1 MNWNHVLEV
10 VDGIVLYKIMSAFVG
25 FLSEAIRGLTLKVE
39 VLTEEVR
46 QKKQQASQSTA
57 EAKDK

>member
-1 MNWNHVLEV
+1 MNWNHVWEV
-10 VDGIVLYKIMSAFVG
+10 ANGIILYKVISAFAS
-25 FLSEAIRGLTLKVE
+25 FLSEAIRGLTFKVE

-46 QKKQQASQSTA
+46 QKKQQASQGTA